1 MGRTQA
7 NAWIEVQLWNKPN
20 NGFEGEARTAD
31 IVATWMK
38 QVARNLTF
46 IEINQDLD
54 TVSWAAFQHER

>member
-1 MGRTQA
+1 
-7 NAWIEVQLWNKPN
+7 
-20 NGFEGEARTAD
+20 
-31 IVATWMK
+31 MK